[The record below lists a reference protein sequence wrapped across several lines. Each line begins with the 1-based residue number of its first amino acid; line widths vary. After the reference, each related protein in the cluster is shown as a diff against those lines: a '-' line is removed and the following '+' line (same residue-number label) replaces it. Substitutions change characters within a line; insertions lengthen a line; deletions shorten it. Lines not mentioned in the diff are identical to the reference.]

1 MGGIMRRVAVLLAA
15 LLAAMA
21 FAGCSSGSEP
31 RAEPFV
37 GQWESTGGQAIQMT
51 VTAPADGIYPVR
63 IVGGSVDLSLEAE
76 KTGDNLYEATPDTGS
91 VWTFRLTDEELLTAT
106 AQVGDQAP
114 VSTSFKRTGE

>member
-1 MGGIMRRVAVLLAA
+1 MKRLLGLLFVTIALVLSGCGGSDPA
-15 LLAAMA
+15 
-21 FAGCSSGSEP
+21 P